1 MKKNGFYIIKDEFFR
16 DFPDPYL
23 RGNKKENRPH
33 YYCIEDKNGI
43 YWMIPMST
51 RVEKYKKII
60 ETKEKNK
67 KKCDVLHIL
76 KLSNGKNNVFLIG
89 DMFPIT
95 ENYIEREY
103 TIKNNHLMLYN
114 ESEIILIEKK
124 AKKVKEMIKHGVKFT
139 RTQPDVM
146 KIFEKL
152 VSLEKK

>member
-60 ETKEKNK
+60 EAKEKNN

-89 DMFPIT
+89 DMFPVT

-124 AKKVKEMIKHGVKFT
+124 AKKVREMIKHGVKFT
-139 RTQPDVM
+139 KTQPNVM

-152 VSLEKK
+152 LREEKK

>member
-43 YWMIPMST
+43 FWMIPMST

-60 ETKEKNK
+60 EVKEKNN

-89 DMFPIT
+89 DMFPVT
-95 ENYIEREY
+95 ENYIEREN

-124 AKKVKEMIKHGVKFT
+124 AKKVREMIKHGVKFT

-152 VSLEKK
+152 VSLDKK

>member
-1 MKKNGFYIIKDEFFR
+1 MGDFF
-16 DFPDPYL
+16 
-23 RGNKKENRPH
+23 G
-33 YYCIEDKNGI
+33 GI
-43 YWMIPMST
+43 LWK
-51 RVEKYKKII
+51 RKYKKII
-60 ETKEKNK
+60 EAKEKNN

-89 DMFPIT
+89 DMFPVT

>member
-1 MKKNGFYIIKDEFFR
+1 MGDFF
-16 DFPDPYL
+16 
-23 RGNKKENRPH
+23 G
-33 YYCIEDKNGI
+33 GI
-43 YWMIPMST
+43 LWK
-51 RVEKYKKII
+51 RKYKKII
-60 ETKEKNK
+60 EAKEKNN

-89 DMFPIT
+89 DMFPVT

-152 VSLEKK
+152 VSLEKNSVSMLLVKVAWSDYLTIKY